1 MLSEDDI
8 IVLENLR
15 KRQSAWPRFRWFVLI
30 SSLCLVG
37 AGLFCVATMFRA
49 LTAVPS
55 EFGLEQKMSAPDV
68 FGIVEIALDIYTML
82 ILGVC
87 LFVYTLQKWRGDRVL
102 RLLLKILENEG
113 KR

>member
-8 IVLENLR
+8 ILLENLR
-15 KRQSAWPRFRWFVLI
+15 KRQSAWPRLRWFVLI
-30 SSLCLVG
+30 YSLCLVG
-37 AGLFCVATMFRA
+37 AGLFCAATVSQA

-55 EFGLEQKMSAPDV
+55 EFSLAEKVSAPDV
-68 FGIVEIALDIYTML
+68 FGIVEIALDIYTGL
-82 ILGVC
+82 IFGVC